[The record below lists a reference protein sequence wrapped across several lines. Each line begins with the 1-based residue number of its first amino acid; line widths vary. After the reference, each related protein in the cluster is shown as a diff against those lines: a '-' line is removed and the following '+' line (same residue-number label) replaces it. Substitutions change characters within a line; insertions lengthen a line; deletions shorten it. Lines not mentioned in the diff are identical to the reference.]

1 MPKCSLPFSWECSSF
16 LNMFLKPTHFLG
28 RGPTLTKQSW
38 HPLFPGDYQF
48 RLVRRCLQ
56 LFKNCWFLGIAL
68 VVFRMGT
75 SNLYLTLSFRSRYIS
90 SWFSFCLTLSVK
102 INFFCLPLGHCPSP
116 QEDGRK
122 YKHWKDCFEN
132 LIKVVFGDPGFDN
145 QIIKHS
151 LLWLIYCYDFFAW
164 TS

>member
-1 MPKCSLPFSWECSSF
+1 MSKCSPSF
-16 LNMFLKPTHFLG
+16 LGSVLLFVHVFKTN
-28 RGPTLTKQSW
+28 
-38 HPLFPGDYQF
+38 PLFRSRSNTYKAELASAF
-48 RLVRRCLQ
+48 SRRLLIKARSAMFAALQ
-56 LFKNCWFLGIAL
+56 ELWFLGIAL
-68 VVFRMGT
+68 VVFRMGA

-102 INFFCLPLGHCPSP
+102 INFFCLPIGHCPSP

-132 LIKVVFGDPGFDN
+132 LIKVVFGDPDFDN

-151 LLWLIYCYDFFAW
+151 LLWLIYCYDFFGW